1 MKKNSTW
8 MLRVDVFIIGITFV
22 SIVICKFIVDNVD
35 SKSTQ
40 NMNNNLN
47 NNLIIG
53 VLVNGIKPTN

>member
-1 MKKNSTW
+1 MKKKSTW